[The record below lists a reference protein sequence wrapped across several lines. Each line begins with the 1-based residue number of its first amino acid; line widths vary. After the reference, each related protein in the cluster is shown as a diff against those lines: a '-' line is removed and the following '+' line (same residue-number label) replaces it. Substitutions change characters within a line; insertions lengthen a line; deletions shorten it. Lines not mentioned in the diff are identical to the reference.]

1 MVLYSKT
8 TPTYKFKNAVTG
20 EILGIISDVVND
32 EYVYNFWDKVE
43 GYERSS
49 LTYSCEFEGMPKDL
63 FPLHA
68 KRVRLEV
75 TYEGIDQDGRET
87 VKHINV
93 GIIDR
98 LQLKTSINE
107 NGIEHLHLSMTV
119 YTDDQEI

>member
-1 MVLYSKT
+1 
-8 TPTYKFKNAVTG
+8 
-20 EILGIISDVVND
+20 
-32 EYVYNFWDKVE
+32 
-43 GYERSS
+43 
-49 LTYSCEFEGMPKDL
+49 MPKDL
-63 FPLHA
+63 FPLRA

-119 YTDDQEI
+119 YTDD

>member
-20 EILGIISDVVND
+20 EILGISDVVND

-63 FPLHA
+63 FPLRA

-107 NGIEHLHLSMTV
+107 NGIEHLHLSMTI

>member
-20 EILGIISDVVND
+20 EILGIISDVVKD

-119 YTDDQEI
+119 YTDD

>member
-1 MVLYSKT
+1 MVLYSNT

-63 FPLHA
+63 FPLRA